1 MVLISLIYNRTPDNQ
16 DFWIKFRYIFRL
28 DQWKPR
34 QRFGGSL
41 SIFSEDVDV
50 KWLVH
55 HHGHGVDCIGWI
67 SLVHLTSK
75 KSWAVSKIQGVD
87 DPARTKTMRW
97 DYSIFAK
104 ICKSVPLRSMKDLP
118 KLKKSRLFEFAIF
131 LGSTAICVILSKMFI
146 EKIEIQCFFRIQ
158 VVKCGIGFC
167 GLIFNS
173 LSLIVFTKPSM
184 KNSFNE
190 LLISLAVFDMI
201 FLFSGIL
208 WMITS

>member
-1 MVLISLIYNRTPDNQ
+1 MIQVKTVREFLKNSLQLWSMYKMCLRYLCIVSIKNLLVLISLIYNRTPDNQ
-16 DFWIKFRYIFRL
+16 DFRIKFRYIFRL

-87 DPARTKTMRW
+87 DPARTKTKPTKG
-97 DYSIFAK
+97 F
-104 ICKSVPLRSMKDLP
+104 V
-118 KLKKSRLFEFAIF
+118 LF
-131 LGSTAICVILSKMFI
+131 
-146 EKIEIQCFFRIQ
+146 
-158 VVKCGIGFC
+158 
-167 GLIFNS
+167 
-173 LSLIVFTKPSM
+173 
-184 KNSFNE
+184 KNCHY
-190 LLISLAVFDMI
+190 LDCY
-201 FLFSGIL
+201 
-208 WMITS
+208 

>member
-1 MVLISLIYNRTPDNQ
+1 MSYQTNWNWFKSKLWENFFLKNHYNFEPCKLGLRYLCIVSIKNLLVLISLIYNRTPDNQ

-104 ICKSVPLRSMKDLP
+104 IL
-118 KLKKSRLFEFAIF
+118 E
-131 LGSTAICVILSKMFI
+131 LSAKY
-146 EKIEIQCFFRIQ
+146 
-158 VVKCGIGFC
+158 
-167 GLIFNS
+167 NS
-173 LSLIVFTKPSM
+173 DNF
-184 KNSFNE
+184 
-190 LLISLAVFDMI
+190 
-201 FLFSGIL
+201 
-208 WMITS
+208 